1 VNLTILKTFISIEE
15 TGSLVR
21 ASEQL
26 NVTQSTVTA
35 RLKQLEEELGQTL
48 VMRHK
53 SGVVLTA
60 AGHKL
65 LKYAR
70 VMTGLWLQARQ
81 ETSLPDDVDSLCNMG
96 CHMDLWPDFGRL
108 VFDEIFRERK
118 STALSIWPGDAAEL
132 DRWFG
137 EGLVDAALTAHP
149 VAHDNQTIHLLHEE
163 QLVLYSTQPD
173 GPIAFDPGYV
183 FVDYG
188 DDFRREHAAAYAM
201 ADTSRVTFGCA
212 VWAADHLAL
221 RDGSAYLPERL
232 AAPLVERGRLHA
244 LSLAPVFSRNVYLVT
259 NRHALAKWSWLPDLI
274 NRLLLPA
281 HASQAH

>member
-1 VNLTILKTFISIEE
+1 MNLTILKTFISIEE

-149 VAHDNQTIHLLHEE
+149 VAHDNQTSWCCIPPSRTG
-163 QLVLYSTQPD
+163 QLRLTRAMYLSTT
-173 GPIAFDPGYV
+173 V
-183 FVDYG
+183 MTFVESTPPPTRWLT
-188 DDFRREHAAAYAM
+188 RR
-201 ADTSRVTFGCA
+201 V
-212 VWAADHLAL
+212 
-221 RDGSAYLPERL
+221 
-232 AAPLVERGRLHA
+232 
-244 LSLAPVFSRNVYLVT
+244 
-259 NRHALAKWSWLPDLI
+259 
-274 NRLLLPA
+274 
-281 HASQAH
+281 

>member
-1 VNLTILKTFISIEE
+1 MNLTILKTFISIEE

-48 VMRHK
+48 VLRQK

-65 LKYAR
+65 LKYAK
-70 VMTGLWLQARQ
+70 VMNGLWLQARQ

-96 CHMDLWPDFGRL
+96 CHMDLWPDFGQR
-108 VFDEIFRERK
+108 VFDEIFCDRQ

-149 VAHDNQTIHLLHEE
+149 VAHDNQTIHPLHEE
-163 QLVLYSTQPD
+163 RLLLYSTQPH
-173 GPIAFDPGYV
+173 GPTQFDPGYV

-201 ADTSRVTFGCA
+201 ADTARVTFGCA
-212 VWAADHLAL
+212 VWAIDHLTK
-221 RDGSAYLPERL
+221 RCGSAYLPERL
-232 AAPLVERGRLHA
+232 AAPLVEQGRLFA
-244 LSLAPVFSRNVYLVT
+244 LSAAPVFTRNVYLVT
-259 NRHALAKWSWLPDLI
+259 NKSAVAKWNWLPDLI
-274 NRLLLPA
+274 DRLALP
-281 HASQAH
+281 S